1 LDEIRLLS
9 HLEALAHSLGIK
21 IRYEPMEDE
30 SSVSRGGLCRV
41 RDQYY
46 IIVPSQANMG
56 EKVGTLAKALRRFDL
71 SRIYIKPALR
81 ELLEGTDQEE
91 T

>member
-9 HLEALAHSLGIK
+9 HLEALAHSLGVK

-30 SSVSRGGLCRV
+30 SRVSRGGLCRV
-41 RDQYY
+41 RDQYF
-46 IIVPSQANMG
+46 IIVHSKANMG
-56 EKVGTLAKALRRFDL
+56 EKIRTLAKALRRFDL
-71 SRIYIKPALR
+71 SRVYIKPALR
-81 ELLEGTDQEE
+81 ELLEDPDQEE